1 METAQHGIR
10 KRDTNYTRKENF
22 EFFFFFFKENSSKEH
37 NLKNIIV
44 ASVKGHGTAQ
54 HSIRKRSANYTRK

>member
-1 METAQHGIR
+1 METAKHSIR

-22 EFFFFFFKENSSKEH
+22 EFFFFKENSSKEH

>member
-22 EFFFFFFKENSSKEH
+22 EFFFFFFFKENSSKEH

-44 ASVKGHGTAQ
+44 ASVKGHGNCTTQ
-54 HSIRKRSANYTRK
+54 HKKEKRKLH

>member
-1 METAQHGIR
+1 METAQNGIR

-22 EFFFFFFKENSSKEH
+22 EFFFFIKENSSKEH

-44 ASVKGHGTAQ
+44 ASVKGHGNCTTQ
-54 HSIRKRSANYTRK
+54 HKKEKRKLY